1 MLVRVGGAAICTL
14 VSTHILSCVASLA
27 RACVSHMVGNNA
39 LLVHETVERASHTIS
54 FRTQSKSQQSVKNSS
69 PKEHLVPIANYT
81 TGKTRQSD
89 KLRRRPR
96 RTSAAR
102 RAGSSTMAL
111 LLDLAEKAPIG
122 PRKNTCDSREGERE
136 LRANALRRRGIAAGA
151 LRVARTWPFSTV
163 SASNHL
169 KPPTAARGS
178 GQKSSIRAISSCYT
192 THKRGISGR
201 GLG

>member
-1 MLVRVGGAAICTL
+1 M
-14 VSTHILSCVASLA
+14 
-27 RACVSHMVGNNA
+27 GN
-39 LLVHETVERASHTIS
+39 
-54 FRTQSKSQQSVKNSS
+54 
-69 PKEHLVPIANYT
+69 
-81 TGKTRQSD
+81 GKTRQSG

-201 GLG
+201 GLGWGTHTARRQGSERRHRWLACMHLQQHKYGRSYR